1 MKIPTSP
8 GEITS
13 EWLTEALREGG
24 VTNQASVSSVATQV
38 MGDEQGLTGSGQVAR
53 LRVTFIRSS
62 STVGRSGFIRN
73 WRTRLHCAHRN
84 ATTVRW
90 TVKRACACYFSR
102 I

>member
-53 LRVTFIRSS
+53 LRVT
-62 STVGRSGFIRN
+62 
-73 WRTRLHCAHRN
+73 
-84 ATTVRW
+84 
-90 TVKRACACYFSR
+90 
-102 I
+102 